1 MQSVV
6 FIHIPKT
13 AGSSFRKAFADVGE
27 NVIFKRISTA
37 NGIDPSPWLNCYS
50 FCVVRNP
57 YDRAVSSYHYHVKTD
72 YEGQLMPRY
81 PKLKSYSFE
90 QYLQLRI
97 KHNEFLL
104 MPQVNFIQRRDGLP
118 NVKKIFR
125 FENLQGAINEMNRD
139 LGIELAL
146 EHLNAS
152 PRPANYRSFY
162 NETTFQMVSEI
173 YQQDI
178 ETFKYEF

>member
-1 MQSVV
+1 MQNVL

-13 AGSSFRKAFADVGE
+13 AGNSLQKAFLDVK
-27 NVIFKRISTA
+27 NQVSFHRVSTA
-37 NGIDPSPWLNCYS
+37 NGADAREWQNSYS

-72 YEGQLMPRY
+72 YQGQLMPRH
-81 PKLKSYSFE
+81 PELKSFSFE

-118 NVKKIFR
+118 DVKKIFR
-125 FENLQGAINEMNRD
+125 FENLHNDIDQMGRD
-139 LGIELAL
+139 LGINLKL
-146 EHLNAS
+146 EHLNSS
-152 PRPANYRSFY
+152 PRPKQYQDFY
-162 NETTFQMVSEI
+162 DDHTFQMVTDL

-178 ETFKYEF
+178 ERFNYEF